1 MTTIAIVLG
10 VAALAAL
17 FVTLTVLDAGRWR
30 KKMDDVLL
38 PIGFGAVLEPAH
50 RNQMAQQL
58 TIVNPAHRGK
68 RLLKQL
74 YRRKA
79 PDGDYDILVADYYF
93 ASGSGKARG
102 SNWML
107 VCLESEALRLPRT
120 SIQTIP
126 PNAGA
131 MSMLLGALTRAVDL
145 PGLRRISTGDESLD
159 RRVHVYLEPGRS
171 QLPIQ
176 RDLLAPLCETAGGT
190 SLDAK
195 GGFLALSSLGMMT
208 DRLRQ
213 VLDPQKLLAQI
224 QLASRL
230 HTGIVGTTPGR

>member
-10 VAALAAL
+10 VAALATL
-17 FVTLTVLDAGRWR
+17 FVYLTVLDAGRWR
-30 KKMDDVLL
+30 KKMDDILL
-38 PIGFGAVLEPAH
+38 PIGFGAVLEAQH
-50 RNQMAQQL
+50 RQQLAQQL
-58 TIVNPAHRGK
+58 TIVNPGHQGK

-74 YRRKA
+74 YRRQA
-79 PDGDYDILVADYYF
+79 PDGAYDILVADYYF

-107 VCLESEALRLPRT
+107 VCLQSAAMRLPRT

-126 PNAGA
+126 ASSGA
-131 MSMLLGALTRAVDL
+131 MAGLFGALARASDL

-171 QLPIQ
+171 QLPINK
-176 RDLLAPLCETAGGT
+176 DLLAPLCETAGGT

-195 GGFLALSSLGMMT
+195 GGFMALSSLGMMT

-224 QLASRL
+224 HLATRL
-230 HTGIVGTTPGR
+230 HTGIVGPATGS

>member
-1 MTTIAIVLG
+1 MMTIAIVLG
-10 VAALAAL
+10 LAALATL
-17 FVTLTVLDAGRWR
+17 FVALTVLDAGRWR
-30 KKMDDVLL
+30 KKMDDILL

-58 TIVNPAHRGK
+58 TIVNPAHQGK

-79 PDGDYDILVADYYF
+79 PDGSYDILVADYYF

-102 SNWML
+102 SNWLL
-107 VCLESEALRLPRT
+107 VCLESASLRLPRT

-126 PNAGA
+126 ANAG
-131 MSMLLGALTRAVDL
+131 SMTRLFGALARAIDL
-145 PGLRRISTGDESLD
+145 PGLRRIGTGDESLD
-159 RRVHVYLEPGRS
+159 QRVHVYVESGRS
-171 QLPIQ
+171 KLPI
-176 RDLLAPLCETAGGT
+176 DKELLAPLCDCAGGT

-195 GGFLALSSLGMMT
+195 GGFMVLSSLGMMT

-224 QLASRL
+224 QLATRL
-230 HTGIVGTTPGR
+230 HTAIAGATAH